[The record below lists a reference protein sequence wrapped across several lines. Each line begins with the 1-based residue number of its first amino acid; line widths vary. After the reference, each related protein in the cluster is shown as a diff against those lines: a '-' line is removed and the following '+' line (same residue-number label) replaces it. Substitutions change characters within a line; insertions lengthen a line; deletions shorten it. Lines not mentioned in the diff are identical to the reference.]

1 MAKSSTP
8 RYVSLHWRALATL
21 AITGLLVAIVTG
33 LALAG
38 AGDTLTPAAR
48 QAIAL
53 AVAGTSTVFLIVA
66 FVIAARMGGRAGRVQ
81 RTASGLAAG
90 EMNVRTGMSASDEIT
105 AAGAALDRY
114 AERVYERQ
122 ESLRAMQRKQR
133 RELAHLSAVLNVLP
147 EGVVVQ
153 DADGMVILMNEQ
165 AKALLSAVD
174 SRVHDDLRSMTAAV
188 TDALG
193 VALAPGMYALG
204 DPRQV
209 EVGGKMV
216 SAQAV
221 PLASGAGER
230 VGTAIMLR
238 DITNDVKRERERDA
252 LLNRVAVEVELPL
265 AEKARAAASS
275 ALRASASP
283 QSAKAMDSY
292 AREMS
297 RHAVSLHNLIVEMR
311 DVTAYGPEPPAQ
323 DQRPVALETLFWAVA
338 NEWRQKAVEAGVAL
352 DVLVDRRGLHVLGD
366 ERRLRWAIGN
376 LVVNAIQYTPS
387 GGKVTMEIRGE
398 DAGMARMRVRDS
410 GAGISRQDQPYVFT
424 RFFRGSPVSA
434 DGIPLR
440 VPGTGQG
447 LTVARQI
454 IQAHGGEIR
463 LKSKPGVGTAVYFAL
478 PVTASEGLS
487 LTRSEATGAPAAPHE
502 QDEPR
507 EKPDGSSAQN

>member
-1 MAKSSTP
+1 MADSSSS
-8 RYVSLHWRALATL
+8 RYVSLRWRALAAL
-21 AITGLLVAIVTG
+21 AVLGLLVAVVTG
-33 LALAG
+33 MALAV
-38 AGDTLTPAAR
+38 AGDTLSPAAR
-48 QAIAL
+48 QAVAL
-53 AVAGTSTVFLIVA
+53 AVAGTSTVFLIA
-66 FVIAARMGGRAGRVQ
+66 SFIIASRMGGRANRV
-81 RTASGLAAG
+81 RRAVSSLAAG
-90 EMNVRTGMSASDEIT
+90 EMNVHTGMKPTDEIT
-105 AAGAALDRY
+105 ALGAALDRY
-114 AERVYERQ
+114 VAHVYERQ
-122 ESLRAMQRKQR
+122 DSQRGIQRKQR
-133 RELAHLSAVLNVLP
+133 REIAHLSAVLNALP

-209 EVGGKMV
+209 EVGGRMV

-221 PLASGAGER
+221 PLASMAGER
-230 VGTAIMLR
+230 VGTAIVLR
-238 DITNDVKRERERDA
+238 DITGDVKRERERDA
-252 LLNRVAVEVELPL
+252 LLNRIAVEVELPL

-297 RHAVSLHNLIVEMR
+297 RHAVALHNLIVEMR
-311 DVTAYGPEPPAQ
+311 DLTAYGPEPPAQ
-323 DQRPVALETLFWAVA
+323 EQRPVALETLFWAVA
-338 NEWRQKAVEAGVAL
+338 NEWRQKAVDAGITL
-352 DVLVDRRGLHVLGD
+352 EVLVDRRGMHVLGD

-376 LVVNAIQYTPS
+376 LVVNAIQYSPA

-398 DAGMARMRVRDS
+398 DKGMARMRVRDT
-410 GAGISRQDQPYVFT
+410 GVGINRQDQPYVFT
-424 RFFRGSPVSA
+424 RFYRGSPVTA
-434 DGIPLR
+434 DGAPLR

-478 PVTASEGLS
+478 PVTAAEGLS
-487 LTRSEATGAPAAPHE
+487 LMRSEAPGTAVTREE

-507 EKPDGSSAQN
+507 EAPDSAQG

>member
-1 MAKSSTP
+1 MAKSSSI
-8 RYVSLHWRALATL
+8 RYVSVRWRALAAL
-21 AITGLLVAIVTG
+21 AILGLLVSVITG
-33 LALAG
+33 LALAS
-38 AGDTLTPAAR
+38 AADSLNAPAR
-48 QAIAL
+48 QAVAL

-66 FVIAARMGGRAGRVQ
+66 FIIVSRLGGRADKVRRVVSALV
-81 RTASGLAAG
+81 TG
-90 EMNVRTGMSASDEIT
+90 EMNVRTGMKPTDEIT
-105 AAGAALDRY
+105 ALGAALDRY
-114 AERVYERQ
+114 AEHVFERQ
-122 ESLRAMQRKQR
+122 ESLRGVQRKQR
-133 RELAHLSAVLNVLP
+133 REIAHLSAVINALP

-221 PLASGAGER
+221 PLASMAGER

-238 DITNDVKRERERDA
+238 DITGEVKRERERDA
-252 LLNRVAVEVELPL
+252 LLNRLAVEVELPL

-297 RHAVSLHNLIVEMR
+297 RHAVALHNLIVEMR
-311 DVTAYGPEPPAQ
+311 DLTAYGPEPPAQ
-323 DQRPVALETLFWAVA
+323 EQRPIALETLFWAVA
-338 NEWRQKAVEAGVAL
+338 NEWRQKAVDAGLAL
-352 DVLVDRRGLHVLGD
+352 EVLVDRRGLHVLGD

-376 LVVNAIQYTPS
+376 LVVNAIQYTPP
-387 GGKVTMEIRGE
+387 GGRVTMEIRGE
-398 DAGMARMRVRDS
+398 DQGMARMRVRDT
-410 GAGISRQDQPYVFT
+410 GVGISRQDQSYVFT
-424 RFFRGSPVSA
+424 RFYRGTSVTA
-434 DGIPLR
+434 DGVTLR

-454 IQAHGGEIR
+454 VQAHGGEIR

-478 PVTASEGLS
+478 PVTAPEGLS
-487 LTRSEATGAPAAPHE
+487 LSRSEAPGTPAVRE
-502 QDEPR
+502 QQDEPR
-507 EKPDGSSAQN
+507 EKPDSAQS